1 MLQSNFFSKY
11 YNLLFIIC
19 TLIIFYKIT
28 NPVYSENSNLKN
40 RLSENFTSKI
50 NQIIDQDE
58 KLLIYEIQTQ
68 YYLSAKAVSMDSRV
82 GKEALGLI
90 NGKENLRDLMRRE
103 SIKYVSI
110 DQNLSSILRN
120 DPYIKFLLENNDLNV
135 GDTIKLNDAN
145 FLKVFDKSDSDETY
159 KMYGNIF
166 KLLEN

>member
-1 MLQSNFFSKY
+1 
-11 YNLLFIIC
+11 
-19 TLIIFYKIT
+19 
-28 NPVYSENSNLKN
+28 
-40 RLSENFTSKI
+40 
-50 NQIIDQDE
+50 
-58 KLLIYEIQTQ
+58 
-68 YYLSAKAVSMDSRV
+68 MDSRV
-82 GKEALGLI
+82 GNEALGLI